1 MCVLCDLQ
9 AKERF
14 IGVGEGGLTSPT
26 EVREGVEVWWGLE
39 GGEPEGG
46 VGEVGWERAVGCS
59 SR

>member
-9 AKERF
+9 AEKGFVGVRERGF
-14 IGVGEGGLTSPT
+14 APPT

-59 SR
+59 S